1 MAPFILISFLQL
13 GVWPTRSHL
22 VNRFANVMKLSV
34 VNTDTGVRE
43 LFIANVADLL
53 QFLVNGLD
61 MLVKVGPG

>member
-1 MAPFILISFLQL
+1 M
-13 GVWPTRSHL
+13 